1 MSVTLGLPSVKV
13 PVLSMTMIF
22 ILEAFSKVAAS
33 FIRILC
39 LAPMPVPTATTVGVA
54 NPSASGQAITTAE
67 MANVS
72 AVKIPAQKRRHPRTY
87 RQRHQPAGRFVGDYL
102 DGRFGILGGFHHLDD
117 LRQNR
122 LRADLDGFEF
132 YHAGLIDRSA
142 YNFVSRFF
150 GQRD

>member
-13 PVLSMTMIF
+13 PVLSMTMMF
-22 ILEAFSKVAAS
+22 ILEAFSRVAAS
-33 FIRILC
+33 FIKILC

-54 NPSASGQAITTAE
+54 KPSASGQAITTAE

-72 AVKIPAQKRRHPRTY
+72 AVKSPAQKRRQPRAY
-87 RQRHQPAGRFVGDYL
+87 RQRHQPTGRFVGDSL
-102 DGRFGILGGFHHLDD
+102 AGRFGILGGFHHFYNLG
-117 LRQNR
+117 QNR
-122 LRADLDGFEF
+122 FRTDLDGFEF
-132 YHAGLIDRSA
+132 YQSGLIDRSA